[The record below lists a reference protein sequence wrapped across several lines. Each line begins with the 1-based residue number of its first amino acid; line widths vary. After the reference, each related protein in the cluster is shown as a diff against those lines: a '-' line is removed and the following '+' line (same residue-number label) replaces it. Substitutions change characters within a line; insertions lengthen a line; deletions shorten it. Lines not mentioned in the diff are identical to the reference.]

1 MSLNNDPCIIS
12 LTLIDLNSIELNYY
26 PFTISIDKCSGSFNV
41 VDDVYTK
48 ICVPSETKDANVNKV
63 YSMITRMNDKQKH
76 W

>member
-41 VDDVYTK
+41 VDDVSTK
-48 ICVPSETKDANVNKV
+48 ICVPSETKYENVNKLF
-63 YSMITRMNDKQKH
+63 SMITIINDKQKH

>member
-41 VDDVYTK
+41 VDDVSTK

-63 YSMITRMNDKQKH
+63 FSMITRMNDKQKH

>member
-1 MSLNNDPCIIS
+1 MSLNNDPRIIS

-26 PFTISIDKCSGSFNV
+26 RFTISIDKCSGSFNV
-41 VDDVYTK
+41 VDDVSTK

-63 YSMITRMNDKQKH
+63 FSMITRMNDKQKH

>member
-41 VDDVYTK
+41 VDDVSTK
-48 ICVPSETKDANVNKV
+48 IWVPSETKDANVNKV
-63 YSMITRMNDKQKH
+63 FSMITRMNDKQKH